1 MNNKELYE
9 LKRDL
14 RLEFMA
20 NVRDEYRNKHMS
32 KNLVKSMTKR
42 TTKKQGNV
50 TASVYIMAPEY
61 DIWEWWYNRVIVKL
75 NTGSYAEDN
84 DSGSGGLKPIPKG
97 KRVRSDWR
105 RVKASNPYGSL
116 RLQATHNHNEF
127 VERNMVAAIPKIMKK
142 FGIKN
147 YEIIL
152 KGR

>member
-1 MNNKELYE
+1 MNDRELYE
-9 LKRDL
+9 IKRDL
-14 RLEFMA
+14 RREFMA
-20 NVRDEYRNKHMS
+20 NVRKEYEHKHMS
-32 KNLVKSMTKR
+32 MNLVQSMLMR

-50 TASVYIMAPEY
+50 TASVYIIAPEY
-61 DIWEWWYNRVIVKL
+61 DIWKWWYERVIVKL

-105 RVKASNPYGSL
+105 RVPASNTYGSL

-127 VERNMVAAIPKIMKK
+127 VERNMVEAIPKIMQKY
-142 FGIKN
+142 GIKN
-147 YEIIL
+147 YEVIL